1 MTALVIGYGSIGA
14 RHARLLAEL
23 GHTVAVVSRRSLDLP
38 RCHADLAEALAVERP
53 DYVVVANA
61 TAGHE
66 GTLRRLAELGYDG
79 RVLVEKPLFAHSHA
93 VPAHRFSGAWVG
105 YNLRFHPVIQALR
118 PLLAGETVIAAQF
131 AVGQHLSQWR
141 PGRDYTTTY
150 SASAAAGGGVLRD
163 LSHELD
169 LAAWLL
175 GTPRRLTA
183 LGGRLGDLAMDA
195 DDAWSLLAQHEHCSL
210 VSIHMN
216 CLDRTPRRDIH
227 LTTLRHSIHADL
239 IAGRLW
245 LDGVAEN
252 VVCGRDDS
260 YRTMHQAALDG
271 AGDSLCDLA
280 GGLTVMTMIEAAETA
295 AREGRWVD
303 L

>member
-14 RHARLLAEL
+14 RHARLLAEM
-23 GHTVAVVSRRSLDLP
+23 GHTVAVVSRRPLEVP
-38 RCHADLAEALAVERP
+38 RCHGDLAAALTIERP
-53 DYVVVANA
+53 GYVVVANA
-61 TAGHE
+61 TAEHE
-66 GTLRRLAELGYDG
+66 GTLRHLAELGYDG
-79 RVLVEKPLFAHSHA
+79 RVLVEKPLFARCHA
-93 VPAHRFSGAWVG
+93 LPAQRFSGAWVG
-105 YNLRFHPVIQALR
+105 YNLRFHPVVQALR
-118 PLLAGETVIAAQF
+118 PLLTSETVIAAQF

-141 PGRDYTTTY
+141 PERDYATTY
-150 SASAAAGGGVLRD
+150 SASAEAGGGVLRD

-183 LGGRLGDLAMDA
+183 QGGRLGDLAMDA
-195 DDAWSLLAQHEHCSL
+195 DDAWTLLVEHEHCPL
-210 VSIHMN
+210 VSIHIN
-216 CLDRTPRRDIH
+216 CLERTPRRDIH

-245 LDGVAEN
+245 LDGVVQD

-260 YRTMHQAALDG
+260 YRAMHRAALDDG
-271 AGDSLCDLA
+271 QDLCCLEAGQTIMS
-280 GGLTVMTMIEAAETA
+280 MIEAAETA
-295 AREGRWVD
+295 ARKKIWVN

>member
-14 RHARLLAEL
+14 RHARLLTEL
-23 GHTVAVVSRRSLDLP
+23 GHTVAVVSRRPLDLP
-38 RCHADLAEALAVERP
+38 RCHGDLAEALAVQRP

-61 TAGHE
+61 TVEHGD
-66 GTLRRLAELGYDG
+66 TLRRLVELGYGG
-79 RVLVEKPLFAHSHA
+79 RMLVEKPLFAHSHA
-93 VPAHRFSGAWVG
+93 EPEHRFSGAWVG

-141 PGRDYTTTY
+141 PGRDYATTY

-175 GTPRRLTA
+175 GRPRRLTA
-183 LGGRLGDLAMDA
+183 QGGLLGDLAIDS
-195 DDAWSLLAQHEHCSL
+195 DDAWSLLGEHERCSL
-210 VSIHMN
+210 VSIHIN
-216 CLDRTPRRDIH
+216 CLERTPRRDIH

-245 LDGVAEN
+245 LDGVAED
-252 VVCGRDDS
+252 VPCGRDDS
-260 YRTMHQAALDG
+260 YRAMHRAALDG